1 MKKNNFWKIVSYISV
16 IGILLIIFNLVV
28 LYKVTWET
36 RDFNTYLYFYNC
48 NDSVCT
54 TTTKPKDIIYSKIVC
69 KNDECP
75 YASGFLDNI
84 VILTDN
90 EISWLYDYKK
100 GEVFHDEYVKYELM
114 DDGNFMI
121 TDNDMMQ
128 GIMNI
133 EGKLLTINKY
143 IEIVDYSYGL
153 IVYKKD
159 GKLGID
165 HIGGEKVISAKYNDV
180 MILNNSLYAVLD
192 NNKYQIYSVINNA
205 PKDNVKYDYI
215 WAGNNII
222 ITIKDKQ
229 LDIVN
234 NQLESNLLMKIK
246 TYLGYTTNIERKSLK
261 IQTDDKFIY
270 FNLNT
275 NNVDYT
281 QYKYDI
287 VNQKISV
294 NN

>member
-1 MKKNNFWKIVSYISV
+1 M
-16 IGILLIIFNLVV
+16 
-28 LYKVTWET
+28 
-36 RDFNTYLYFYNC
+36 
-48 NDSVCT
+48 
-54 TTTKPKDIIYSKIVC
+54 
-69 KNDECP
+69 
-75 YASGFLDNI
+75 DNI

-180 MILNNSLYAVLD
+180 
-192 NNKYQIYSVINNA
+192 
-205 PKDNVKYDYI
+205 
-215 WAGNNII
+215 
-222 ITIKDKQ
+222 
-229 LDIVN
+229 
-234 NQLESNLLMKIK
+234 LL
-246 TYLGYTTNIERKSLK
+246 
-261 IQTDDKFIY
+261 
-270 FNLNT
+270 
-275 NNVDYT
+275 
-281 QYKYDI
+281 
-287 VNQKISV
+287 
-294 NN
+294 